1 MSESRQARL
10 RIDAGTLRSV
20 CEDALRSTG
29 LEPSYAGIVAE
40 TLVEADLLGHSTHG
54 TALLPRYLKELEEGR
69 MSLEG
74 EPTVI
79 NDTGTSA
86 AWDGNYLPGPVL
98 VHQALDVASER
109 AVRSGV
115 ATIAIGRSHHIA
127 CLAAYLKRI
136 TDKGLIAIIASSS
149 PATRSVA
156 PFGAVEGVYSPD
168 PIAAGYPTDDDP
180 VLIDVS
186 MSITTNSLTSQLA
199 ATGEAL
205 AHPWMIDAHGNPSD
219 DPKLLQADP
228 PGALMPMGGF
238 DHGHKGFALGL
249 LVEALTSG
257 LAGCGRADA
266 PTRWGASV
274 FVMVIDPQA
283 HGGTQNF
290 MRESGFLASACRA
303 ASVPPGSPGV
313 RLPGERALALRKEQL
328 MNGVAHSGGGRHA
341 QGLHGAACV
350 ERLTSRSQRLALMLE

>member
-1 MSESRQARL
+1 MSERRQTGL
-10 RIDAGTLRSV
+10 RIAA
-20 CEDALRSTG
+20 DALQG
-29 LEPSYAGIVAE
+29 LCQEALCSVSLVPAYAAIVAE
-40 TLVEADLLGHSTHG
+40 TLVEADLLGHLTHG

-69 MSLEG
+69 MTPDG
-74 EPTVI
+74 EPTAI
-79 NDTGTSA
+79 NDTGASA

-98 VHQALDVASER
+98 VRQALDLASAR
-109 AVRSGV
+109 AVRYGIATV
-115 ATIAIGRSHHIA
+115 AIRRSHHIA
-127 CLAAYLKRI
+127 CLAAYLKRV
-136 TDKGLIAIIASSS
+136 TDKGLVAIIASSS

-168 PIAAGYPTDDDP
+168 PIAAGYPTDNDP

-257 LAGCGRADA
+257 LAGFGRADE

-283 HGGTQNF
+283 HGGTRNF

-328 MNGVAHSGGGRHA
+328 MNGVALTQAAVDTLKACTAPHA
-341 QGLHGAACV
+341 WDD
-350 ERLTSRSQRLALMLE
+350 